1 MSEKISDED
10 AREAW
15 KEALNGEDDPNY
27 CFCCGRLRHDGVSC
41 DAVAAFLECVCP
53 DWPCPACKKETS

>member
-1 MSEKISDED
+1 MSEKISCEEIERDED

-41 DAVAAFLECVCP
+41 DAVAAFLAPV
-53 DWPCPACKKETS
+53 AS